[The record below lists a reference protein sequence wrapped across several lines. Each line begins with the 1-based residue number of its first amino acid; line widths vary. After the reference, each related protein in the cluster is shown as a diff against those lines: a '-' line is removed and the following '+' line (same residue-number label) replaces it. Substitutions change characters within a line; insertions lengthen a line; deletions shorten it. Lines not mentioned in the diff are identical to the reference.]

1 MFSKLLIKLIDQ
13 AIIPVV
19 VLVSTR
25 IVSMSLLA
33 MYFEVPFELTN
44 KGFIFEGKEQYIQI
58 NSYSMLIMTAVLA
71 ISLAFFL
78 LKAHVFHDTHITP
91 KLTATLFS
99 LRMQGL
105 VQSSLDLYTKGA
117 IWISYAYLMTILTGA
132 LALYSYIYSF
142 VFYITLT
149 IAVVSSMFLIS
160 DIENEIKTS
169 KDDGLDHNVTFLEVN
184 TDQL

>member
-13 AIIPVV
+13 AIIPAV

-25 IVSMSLLA
+25 IVSMALLA
-33 MYFEVPFELTN
+33 MYYEVPFELTR
-44 KGFIFEGKEQYIQI
+44 KGFIFEGKEQYTQI
-58 NSYSMLIMTAVLA
+58 NSYSLLIMTAVLA

-99 LRMQGL
+99 LRMQGM
-105 VQSSLDLYTKGA
+105 VQSSMDLYTKGT

-132 LALYSYIYSF
+132 LALYYFIYAF
-142 VFYITLT
+142 VFYITLAVT
-149 IAVVSSMFLIS
+149 ILSSILLIT

-169 KDDGLDHNVTFLEVN
+169 KDDGLDHNVTFLEV
-184 TDQL
+184 TTE

>member
-13 AIIPVV
+13 AIIPAV

-25 IVSMSLLA
+25 IVSMALLA

-71 ISLAFFL
+71 VSLAFFL

-142 VFYITLT
+142 VFYTTL
-149 IAVVSSMFLIS
+149 AVAAVSSILFVS
-160 DIENEIKTS
+160 DIENEVKTS
-169 KDDGLDHNVTFLEVN
+169 KDDGLDHNVTFLEVG